1 MVFSRGEVEEEPRRV
16 QRHVDE
22 EARLRREQLIQQTES
37 DENRTEQFSNQ
48 LSSTFLEG
56 GESNNKSRERS
67 PFFPLE
73 SDENTIEAYK
83 SPRSPKSFLDANAF
97 TDETTSDTTADASNN
112 H

>member
-56 GESNNKSRERS
+56 ESNNKSRERS

-83 SPRSPKSFLDANAF
+83 SPRSPKSFFDANAF
-97 TDETTSDTTADASNN
+97 TDETTSDTTADVSNN